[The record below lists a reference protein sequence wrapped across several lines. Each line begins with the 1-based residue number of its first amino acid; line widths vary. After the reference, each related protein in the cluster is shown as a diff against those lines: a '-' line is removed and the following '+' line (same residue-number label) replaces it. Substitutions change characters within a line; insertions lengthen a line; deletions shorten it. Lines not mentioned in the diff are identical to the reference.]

1 MGSRDM
7 TIDETTVGEVG
18 SEGAPS
24 GAAEVAVTE
33 SPVIG
38 VLQAGAVDVAEGE
51 VVGREEGT
59 LDSREVDLAALVEAL
74 LFASGEPL
82 AAEKICEVARCDE
95 AALGAAIAGI
105 EARLK
110 AETSGFMVVQVAG
123 KYQLRTKPQFA
134 DFIRELR
141 ASRPRRLSQPAL
153 ETLAIVAY
161 RQPIVKSDIE
171 KIRGVDVT
179 PTLKTLLDRN
189 IIKIVGRQ
197 PSVGQPALYGTTEE
211 FLKLFGLNSLGELP
225 TLRDIKELEREPGE
239 GGDEHEEAAVEGENE
254 GADGAAA
261 AATTATT
268 TDDGSASPAQ

>member
-1 MGSRDM
+1 MGM
-7 TIDETTVGEVG
+7 TEEQVT
-18 SEGAPS
+18 SEA
-24 GAAEVAVTE
+24 T
-33 SPVIG
+33 
-38 VLQAGAVDVAEGE
+38 GE
-51 VVGREEGT
+51 VVSGEAEAEKTAEAVEAESGEAAGREEGT
-59 LDSREVDLAALVEAL
+59 LDSRELDLSALLEAL

-82 AAEKICEVARCDE
+82 SAEKLCEVARCDE
-95 AALGAAIAGI
+95 AAFAVAIAAI

-110 AETSGFMVVQVAG
+110 AETAGFLLVQVAG

-171 KIRGVDVT
+171 KIRGVDVS
-179 PTLKTLLDRN
+179 PTLKTLVDRN

-211 FLKLFGLNSLGELP
+211 FLKLFGLNSLSELP

-239 GGDEHEEAAVEGENE
+239 GDDESSDAAPEGEEE
-254 GADGAAA
+254 GATPAE
-261 AATTATT
+261 
-268 TDDGSASPAQ
+268 ASPPHADAPEGEPVTQ

>member
-1 MGSRDM
+1 M
-7 TIDETTVGEVG
+7 TEENVTVGGDSVM
-18 SEGAPS
+18 
-24 GAAEVAVTE
+24 E
-33 SPVIG
+33 S
-38 VLQAGAVDVAEGE
+38 AEGE
-51 VVGREEGT
+51 VVELEGREEGT
-59 LDSREVDLAALVEAL
+59 PDSRELDLSALVEAL

-82 AAEKICEVARCDE
+82 APERICEIARCDE
-95 AALGAAIAGI
+95 VALASALAGI
-105 EARLK
+105 EERLR
-110 AETSGFMVVQVAG
+110 AETSGFSLVHVAG

-171 KIRGVDVT
+171 KIRGVDVS

-197 PSVGQPALYGTTEE
+197 PTVGQPALYGTTDE

-239 GGDEHEEAAVEGENE
+239 TEDEGESEETTADGVGQDAGAAEAAPEAPV
-254 GADGAAA
+254 GAE
-261 AATTATT
+261 
-268 TDDGSASPAQ
+268 

>member
-1 MGSRDM
+1 M
-7 TIDETTVGEVG
+7 TEENGTEDGVSGIAEISADGGEV
-18 SEGAPS
+18 
-24 GAAEVAVTE
+24 AEVE
-33 SPVIG
+33 
-38 VLQAGAVDVAEGE
+38 
-51 VVGREEGT
+51 GREEGS
-59 LDSREVDLAALVEAL
+59 LDSRELDLSALIEAL

-82 AAEKICEVARCDE
+82 APEKICEVARCDE
-95 AALGAAIAGI
+95 AALASALAGI
-105 EARLK
+105 EERLR
-110 AETSGFMVVQVAG
+110 AETSGFSLVHVAG

-171 KIRGVDVT
+171 KIRGVDVS

-197 PSVGQPALYGTTEE
+197 PTVGQPALYGTTEE

-239 GGDEHEEAAVEGENE
+239 TEDEAESEETTADGLGQDACAAEAASEAPV
-254 GADGAAA
+254 GAE
-261 AATTATT
+261 
-268 TDDGSASPAQ
+268 